1 MGSPTDASGRGN
13 TLQVEDAAPTSN
25 ASGASDAAYALSS
38 SLRSSLKVADGP
50 DTDLTQAFT
59 WAGCVR
65 FGRIGQATETIAQK
79 SNGESLANSMFQFD
93 TYGFGANNR
102 VRYRVMQADAEFGPY
117 GAGPVLQNETW
128 YHLAFV
134 YDGTAGSLRYYL
146 NGELQDTTEGVPPQL
161 NNVPRPM
168 EMGSN
173 PVGLGS
179 GNGYLT
185 GAMDEVW
192 WFARPL
198 AGCEISTLAASCGEP
213 NAQCGGD
220 GSFSAAEREEL
231 VRLRRENRQLQME
244 RELLK
249 KWAAFFTKESSK

>member
-1 MGSPTDASGRGN
+1 MGTPTDASGRGN
-13 TLQVEDAAPTSN
+13 TLQVENAGATSD
-25 ASGASDAAYALSS
+25 ASGTTDAAYAFNSS
-38 SLRSSLKVADGP
+38 FRSSLKVADGP

-79 SNGESLANSMFQFD
+79 SSGQSNATSMFQFD

-102 VRYRVMQADAEFGPY
+102 IRYSVMEGDARFGPS

-134 YDGTAGSLRYYL
+134 YDGAAGSLRYYL

-161 NNVPRPM
+161 NNVPSPM
-168 EMGSN
+168 ELGSN
-173 PVGLGS
+173 PVGFGS

-192 WFARPL
+192 WFTRPL
-198 AGCEISTLAASCGEP
+198 AGCEISTLAASCGVTNSP
-213 NAQCGGD
+213 CGGC
-220 GSFSAAEREEL
+220 SSSASEREEL
-231 VRLRRENRQLQME
+231 VRLRQENRQLRLE
-244 RELLK
+244 RNLLK
-249 KWAAFFTKESSK
+249 KWEAFFSRENSN